1 MNWKYYAPDWY
12 TSSICAKIDQAVV
25 QSSVQ
30 HRWKSFQHHRT
41 KIHQPLQRRPQII
54 SPNRDRTH
62 SKNWPNKRHPEI
74 KMRIKR
80 ILWNCSVEEDESW
93 IMITERISEWNFFKS
108 FIENFAQSE
117 LRERKVSE
125 NCVVQIY
132 VRFVSNGEVET
143 NAELAHPWVCVCM
156 WLKES
161 SSKYL
166 HLVEIERINIRTW
179 QCRIVQTH
187 THVTVKYLIWPRI

>member
-12 TSSICAKIDQAVV
+12 TSSICAKIDQAVA

-74 KMRIKR
+74 KIRNKAHFMKLFCWGRWKLNHDHRTNLRMELFQIIHWKFCSIGASRTKSQRELCSANLCQICVKWWSRNKR
-80 ILWNCSVEEDESW
+80 R
-93 IMITERISEWNFFKS
+93 TGTP
-108 FIENFAQSE
+108 
-117 LRERKVSE
+117 VS
-125 NCVVQIY
+125 
-132 VRFVSNGEVET
+132 
-143 NAELAHPWVCVCM
+143 VCVHVV
-156 WLKES
+156 KRKF
-161 SSKYL
+161 KYIFAFGWDRA
-166 HLVEIERINIRTW
+166 H
-179 QCRIVQTH
+179 
-187 THVTVKYLIWPRI
+187 